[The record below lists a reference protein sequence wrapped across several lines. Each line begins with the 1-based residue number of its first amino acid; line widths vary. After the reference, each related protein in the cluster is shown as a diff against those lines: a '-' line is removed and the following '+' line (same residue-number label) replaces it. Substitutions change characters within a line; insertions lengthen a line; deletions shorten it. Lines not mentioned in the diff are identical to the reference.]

1 MFVVVCINVFR
12 IQELGRGLVGGGERD
27 KHVLS
32 SFFLAPLDVQLL
44 LGFQILLTDSVCV
57 CGAGVTRK
65 GAVSSCPM

>member
-27 KHVLS
+27 QHVLS

-44 LGFQILLTDSVCV
+44 GFQILLTDSVCV
-57 CGAGVTRK
+57 SGAGVTRK